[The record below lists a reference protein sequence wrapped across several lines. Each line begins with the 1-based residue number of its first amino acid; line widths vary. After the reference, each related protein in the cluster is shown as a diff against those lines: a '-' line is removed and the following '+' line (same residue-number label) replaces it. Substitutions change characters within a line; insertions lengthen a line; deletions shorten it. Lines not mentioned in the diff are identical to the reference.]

1 MLGAAGRL
9 RSHTLSTTAPRL
21 GKVCGDTPRTLAVGA
36 AAGRGLLGGCRGA
49 VYGWWQSLG
58 TGLQL
63 QLPGC
68 SQRGVRGDG
77 SRGKWR

>member
-1 MLGAAGRL
+1 MLGAAGSL

-21 GKVCGDTPRTLAVGA
+21 GKAHGDTPRTLAVG
-36 AAGRGLLGGCRGA
+36 LLLAGGCWGAAGA

>member
-68 SQRGVRGDG
+68 SQQGVRGDG